1 MRPACPS
8 GTELPAVDA
17 RTLAVGAVL
26 AARLIP
32 RRLVHGGP
40 TVCPFRLATG
50 RPCPACGITRS
61 WSAATRL
68 DVRES
73 VAWHPLGIPTVL
85 GALAVGA
92 GMVPTTVDQPTAR
105 RWAAAG
111 TAVWLVVW
119 AVRFVWPP
127 SRLRGRWRAEAG

>member
-1 MRPACPS
+1 MRPAFPS

-17 RTLAVGAVL
+17 RTLALGAVL
-26 AARLIP
+26 AARLVP
-32 RRLVHGGP
+32 RGLVHGGP

-85 GALAVGA
+85 GALAIGA
-92 GMVPTTVDQPTAR
+92 GMVPATIDEPTAR

-111 TAVWLVVW
+111 AAVWLAVW
-119 AVRFVWPP
+119 AVRFLRPP
-127 SRLRGRWRAEAG
+127 ARLRGRWRTAAR